1 MHQGR
6 WLENHITSWLDHEN
20 SLEKEESDVGKD
32 NQQSRNTMPEI
43 KKNSTIAGPADQ
55 IWWSVGRNLA
65 IYRRWKSRPR
75 SLQVTCL
82 GISGFQHKRRSG
94 TVGKD
99 QSWNLA
105 AKIFVLAVQTAI
117 VFLWSVRQ
125 AKHKYVMIPPFPFGF
140 LDLAIFI
147 CLFSICIFGDG
158 MTFRILKSIM
168 RLQRQTGAECSR
180 AEDFLM
186 QPS

>member
-1 MHQGR
+1 MHQSG
-6 WLENHITSWLDHEN
+6 WLENHITSWLDHE
-20 SLEKEESDVGKD
+20 KEESDVGRD
-32 NQQSRNTMPEI
+32 NQRSWNTMPEI
-43 KKNSTIAGPADQ
+43 KKNSTIAGLADQ

-65 IYRRWKSRPR
+65 IYRWWKSRPC

-82 GISGFQHKRRSG
+82 SISGFQHKRRSG

-117 VFLWSVRQ
+117 VFLWSVWQ
-125 AKHKYVMIPPFPFGF
+125 AKHKFGL
-140 LDLAIFI
+140 LDLAIFS
-147 CLFSICIFGDG
+147 CLFSPCIFGDG
-158 MTFRILKSIM
+158 MTVRILKSIM

>member
-20 SLEKEESDVGKD
+20 SLEKEGSIVGKD
-32 NQQSRNTMPEI
+32 NQRSWNTMPEI

-65 IYRRWKSRPR
+65 IYRWWKSRPC
-75 SLQVTCL
+75 SLQVTCP
-82 GISGFQHKRRSG
+82 GISWFQHKTRSE
-94 TVGKD
+94 TVGKP

-105 AKIFVLAVQTAI
+105 AKIFVLAVQIAI
-117 VFLWSVRQ
+117 VFLWSVWQ
-125 AKHKYVMIPPFPFGF
+125 AKNKYVMIPPFPFGF

-147 CLFSICIFGDG
+147 YLISICIFGHG
-158 MTFRILKSIM
+158 MTVRVLKSIM